1 MIQGFKCEIED
12 IKDRNCE
19 DECARRQREFDID
32 YNVLNALYEAIEI
45 FEKRNLNVME
55 IINYGVNNPTS
66 FIDVLDAHF
75 DEEMGGVIKEKSIN
89 AFNLQY
95 AKEPKPFW
103 GFFEK
108 GLKRVSSVLPFYKP
122 EQNSAL
128 SQVLVSMIGAVFSA
142 A

>member
-1 MIQGFKCEIED
+1 MKCVRYEKKCNSEIINVCKKKIFIDDVLKCEIQGFKCEIED

-75 DEEMGGVIKEKSIN
+75 DEEMGGVIKEKSI
-89 AFNLQY
+89 
-95 AKEPKPFW
+95 
-103 GFFEK
+103 
-108 GLKRVSSVLPFYKP
+108 S
-122 EQNSAL
+122 
-128 SQVLVSMIGAVFSA
+128 VSMKISYFGKEIDEFSIKYYDF
-142 A
+142 